1 MFKEHIGNRDQQK
14 DTSERISHLQKNPI
28 QGSYS
33 KCESNFPDYS
43 LAFPWV
49 VNNSHFLSDYHFTYL
64 QKEVREWSLN
74 R

>member
-43 LAFPWV
+43 LAFP
-49 VNNSHFLSDYHFTYL
+49 
-64 QKEVREWSLN
+64 
-74 R
+74 